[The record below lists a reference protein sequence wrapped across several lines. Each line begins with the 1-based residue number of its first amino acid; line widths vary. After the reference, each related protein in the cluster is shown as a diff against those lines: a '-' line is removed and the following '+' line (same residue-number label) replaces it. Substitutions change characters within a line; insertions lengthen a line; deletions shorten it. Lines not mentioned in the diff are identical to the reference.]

1 MIKYVI
7 QQILWIISVTAQLLA
22 AMGLG
27 VQWMFMAIRLVT
39 FAVLDL
45 GYFLPHMVKHFL
57 SPSIIRRVSY
67 RSSKRT
73 RQRNLQIFLQQ
84 VARIPPAK
92 RNAERGEA
100 SPTAPRRRT
109 DPDMDAVELLA
120 STLNPADGRLM
131 MGLPLGSSSLTSA
144 PGAVEEDAMM
154 QSIGSFSNTVAFIQN
169 YYAAAAAAAAAADD
183 AAGGTVEPAGEQK
196 NPDAPP
202 SAAVEPTSTGESDDD
217 EDEED
222 RKNLH
227 NRATL
232 DIYLP
237 VPLDSL
243 FRMMEQERMIS
254 SRSRLQRKKFPIVI
268 SVVGGA
274 WIVGFSFWNFL
285 LAPLLAARG
294 YVVFCPDYRNFPQTD
309 MEGMVLDV
317 SDAVGW
323 VLQNAER
330 YGGDVADVTLVGQ
343 SAGAHLTMM
352 SLLSQ
357 AQLSAHA
364 VAGGTPPSTAAYNV
378 PRYNPRAS
386 IRQYVGLS
394 GIYNIRGLVRH
405 FDRRGLYRSVLYQ
418 IAGGRSR
425 LPRFSPTAYF
435 DERRCGATGEVLP
448 KNIFDFLPQRMH
460 FIHGDAD
467 CSAPVSESANL
478 AFVMRNA
485 QRARLA
491 EQYTDGGQGTGS
503 CQARPVDIEYILV
516 PGANHT
522 DAIIE
527 ECLAAKESHVLDF
540 LCYYSTGEESRGRRN
555 SVRRA
560 RNDEVETDEDEGQ
573 IDPSKH
579 PDGVLVTPVPHSK
592 RPLLMRL
599 ASYVCPF

>member
-1 MIKYVI
+1 MFQYVV
-7 QQILWIISVTAQLLA
+7 QQILWIISVAAQLLA

-27 VQWMFMAIRLVT
+27 VKWMFMAIRLVA
-39 FAVLDL
+39 FAVLDI
-45 GYFLPHMVKHFL
+45 GYFLPNVVRHFT
-57 SPSIIRRVSY
+57 SPNVIRRVSY

-73 RQRNLQIFLQQ
+73 RQRNLQIFLQK
-84 VARIPPAK
+84 VARIPPA
-92 RNAERGEA
+92 RCDEECGDTAA
-100 SPTAPRRRT
+100 SGRCM

-120 STLNPADGRLM
+120 STLNPADGRFT
-131 MGLPLGSSSLTSA
+131 MGLPPGLSSPTS
-144 PGAVEEDAMM
+144 PSGVVEDEGMM
-154 QSIGSFSNTVAFIQN
+154 SRVGSFSGTVEFIRN
-169 YYAAAAAAAAAADD
+169 YYAAAASVADG
-183 AAGGTVEPAGEQK
+183 ASGAVEPAGEQK
-196 NPDAPP
+196 NPDWAP
-202 SAAVEPTSTGESDDD
+202 SAAVDPTLTGESEDD

-237 VPLDSL
+237 VPLDAL
-243 FRMMEQERMIS
+243 FRMMEQERKIS

-274 WIVGFSFWNFL
+274 WIVGYSFWNFL

-309 MEGMVLDV
+309 MEGMVLDI

-323 VLQNAER
+323 VIKNAER
-330 YGGDVADVTLVGQ
+330 YGGDVRDITLIGQ

-352 SLLSQ
+352 SLISQ
-357 AQLSAHA
+357 AQVSAHA
-364 VAGGTPPSTAAYNV
+364 VFGGTPPSKKAYNV
-378 PRYNPRAS
+378 PRYNPRDS

-394 GIYNIRGLVRH
+394 GIYNICGLVKH

-418 IAGGRSR
+418 IAGGRSL
-425 LPRFSPTAYF
+425 LPRYSPALYF
-435 DERRCGATGEVLP
+435 DERRCGCTGEVLP
-448 KNIFDFLPQRMH
+448 KNIFDFLPQRMY

-478 AFVMRNA
+478 AFIMRNA

-491 EQYTDGGQGTGS
+491 EQYTNGDQGPGN

-527 ECLAAKESHVLDF
+527 ECLAAKGSYVLDF
-540 LCYYSTGEESRGRRN
+540 LCYYTTAEERRD
-555 SVRRA
+555 RRFINGNENHA
-560 RNDEVETDEDEGQ
+560 EGIEKDEDEGQ
-573 IDPSKH
+573 IDPTKH
-579 PDGVLVTPVPHSK
+579 PDGVLIAPAPHAK
-592 RPLLMRL
+592 RPLLMRIG
-599 ASYVCPF
+599 SYVCPF